1 MQRTIVK
8 SPSPNLG
15 NCSNTGSWTDPS
27 LISDCKQCVTQPGY
41 YQEKQFYCDG
51 KCMSIYDTNQEC
63 RQDSLVAKTISQ
75 CENPCYQTG
84 PPTLGGGCSD
94 DFDCDSG
101 QKCIIQ
107 SIKIDGGKEPR
118 GVCTNS
124 TNTTLTSNYLQP
136 DPSNPKK
143 WPNIAADQLAI
154 DIPNIISSINIT
166 YNAKNLS
173 KYFLKYFLSKNY
185 DDFYNTI
192 LSNLLLNI
200 SKLLPVA
207 FTQVNVLVP
216 PDNTDWNDANKKYLT
231 YILGLYAY
239 YRYSGGSIISDDK
252 MLSCVI
258 PQIQTKYSY
267 SKLYNNVSSDGSKMF
282 SYFDS
287 VLKKCVTNSYL
298 SSDDNNPTPSK
309 KDNTLIIVLISLFI
323 LLILMI
329 LSFILNKN

>member
-8 SPSPNLG
+8 APSPNLG
-15 NCSNTGSWTDPS
+15 NCSNTGTWPDPN
-27 LISDCKQCVTQPGY
+27 LVSDCKQCVSQPGY

-51 KCMSIYDTNQEC
+51 KCMSVYDTNQEC

-75 CENPCYQTG
+75 CEKPCYQSG
-84 PPTLGGGCSD
+84 SPTVGGGCSD
-94 DFDCDSG
+94 DFDCNNG

-107 SIKIDGGKEPR
+107 IVKTEEGKEPR

-124 TNTTLTSNYLQP
+124 TNTTFSSNYQSP

-143 WPNIAADQLAI
+143 WPNIAADQLNI
-154 DIPNIISSINIT
+154 DIPNMI
-166 YNAKNLS
+166 YNTKKLS
-173 KYFLKYFLSKNY
+173 KYILNNFLSKNY

-200 SKLLPVA
+200 SLLLPTA

-216 PDNTDWNDANKKYLT
+216 PDNTDWNDTNKKYLS

-239 YRYSGGSIISDDK
+239 YSYSGGSIISDDK

-258 PQIQTKYSY
+258 PEIQSKYSY
-267 SKLYNNVSSDGSKMF
+267 NKLYNNVSTDGNKMF

-287 VLKKCVTNSYL
+287 ILKKCVSNL
-298 SSDDNNPTPSK
+298 SSIDNNPPPPS
-309 KDNTLIIVLISLFI
+309 KDNTLIIVLICIFI
-323 LLILMI
+323 LLTLFA